1 MTQSN
6 GKTAGST
13 DGAESATAATTSA
26 TAMPGAPVS
35 RRPNRKPRADGAASR
50 ERMLEAAGKL
60 FARQGFDSVSVRAVA
75 KAAGVNLSAIGY
87 HFGDKEGLYRGV
99 LRRLIEDSEPVM
111 GPAAER
117 LTSGVAAAGGDRAM
131 LAALLA
137 GFLRHLLGSVLVD
150 ERMRW
155 RMQLMLREFHEPTA
169 AFPMLLEERI
179 HPLHNAVALLVGAAT
194 DQDAEAPETRLLTA
208 AIIGQCMALG
218 AARTVVCARLGWDGY
233 TPERVDF
240 IIRTLT
246 PAVLAMLGLPQI
258 EGAAAGG
265 PA

>member
-1 MTQSN
+1 
-6 GKTAGST
+6 
-13 DGAESATAATTSA
+13 
-26 TAMPGAPVS
+26 
-35 RRPNRKPRADGAASR
+35 
-50 ERMLEAAGKL
+50 
-60 FARQGFDSVSVRAVA
+60 
-75 KAAGVNLSAIGY
+75 
-87 HFGDKEGLYRGV
+87 
-99 LRRLIEDSEPVM
+99 
-111 GPAAER
+111 
-117 LTSGVAAAGGDRAM
+117 
-131 LAALLA
+131 
-137 GFLRHLLGSVLVD
+137 
-150 ERMRW
+150 
-155 RMQLMLREFHEPTA
+155 
-169 AFPMLLEERI
+169 MLLEERI

>member
-1 MTQSN
+1 MTQPN
-6 GKTAGST
+6 GKTAGSADT
-13 DGAESATAATTSA
+13 AQPAAAATA
-26 TAMPGAPVS
+26 TAMHGAPES
-35 RRPNRKPRADGAASR
+35 RRPRRKPRADGAASR

-60 FARQGFDSVSVRAVA
+60 FAKQGFDTVSIRAVA
-75 KAAGVNLSAIGY
+75 KAAEVNLSAIGY

-111 GPAAER
+111 GPVAER
-117 LTSGVAAAGGDRAM
+117 LTSGVAAAAGDRAM

-155 RMQLMLREFHEPTA
+155 QMQLMLREFHEPSA

-179 HPLHNAVALLVGAAT
+179 HPLHNAVAGLVGAAT
-194 DQDAEAPETRLLTA
+194 DRAAEAPETRLLTA

-265 PA
+265 LA

>member
-1 MTQSN
+1 
-6 GKTAGST
+6 
-13 DGAESATAATTSA
+13 
-26 TAMPGAPVS
+26 
-35 RRPNRKPRADGAASR
+35 
-50 ERMLEAAGKL
+50 MLEAAGKL
-60 FARQGFDSVSVRAVA
+60 FARQGFDTVSVRAVA
-75 KAAGVNLSAIGY
+75 KAADVNLSAIGY

-117 LTSGVAAAGGDRAM
+117 LTSGVAAAAGDRAM

-155 RMQLMLREFHEPTA
+155 QMQLLLREFHEPSA

-179 HPLHNAVALLVGAAT
+179 HPLHNAVAGLVGAAT
-194 DQDAEAPETRLLTA
+194 DRAAEAPETRLLTA

-246 PAVLAMLGLPQI
+246 PAVLAMLGLPRI
-258 EGAAAGG
+258 EGAAAGR

>member
-6 GKTAGST
+6 GKTAGSA
-13 DGAESATAATTSA
+13 DAAEPATAATA
-26 TAMPGAPVS
+26 TAVHGAPAS
-35 RRPNRKPRADGAASR
+35 RRPGRKPRSDGAASR

-60 FARQGFDSVSVRAVA
+60 FARQGFDTVSVRAVA
-75 KAAGVNLSAIGY
+75 KAADVNLSAIGY

-117 LTSGVAAAGGDRAM
+117 LTSGVAAAAGDRAM

-155 RMQLMLREFHEPTA
+155 QMQLLLREFHEPSA

-179 HPLHNAVALLVGAAT
+179 HPLHNAVAGLVGAAT
-194 DQDAEAPETRLLTA
+194 DRAAEAPETRLLTA

-246 PAVLAMLGLPQI
+246 PAVLAMLGLPRI
-258 EGAAAGG
+258 EGAAAGR